1 MSTSPHRKT
10 GHRKRRSREA
20 KRLVR
25 DRRIFAKLRVLAAE
39 GECRHERFD
48 EPIEPLSV
56 YYGKE
61 DRPAS
66 WELSPFPMG
75 KQDNGK
81 PMPQWEDLS
90 QWMKVNMGTIVC
102 FEWDL
107 LTFNINLH
115 PELEAK
121 LVERGNVRLELMER
135 VRSHVRRSLGENR
148 EYFFVIEGHQK
159 RTAARTHLHMHGAI
173 ASYDEEERE
182 ALKVALGKAAGQGLR
197 ESKPV
202 PRSIHSRWFTV
213 VQAAYSNYLFKFA
226 RRDDPRLDH
235 RRLVMSQPMTQA
247 ATMFWNDIARPDRAE
262 FE

>member
-1 MSTSPHRKT
+1 MLSTSNRKT

-39 GECRHERFD
+39 GERRHEQFD
-48 EPIEPLSV
+48 EPIEPLTV
-56 YYGKE
+56 YYGKQ
-61 DRPAS
+61 DRPSS
-66 WELSPFPMG
+66 WDLSPFPMG
-75 KQDNGK
+75 IQDNGK

-115 PELEAK
+115 PDLEAR
-121 LVERGNVRLELMER
+121 LVARGNVRLELMER
-135 VRSHVRRSLGENR
+135 VRSHVRRCLGANR

-159 RTAARTHLHMHGAI
+159 GTGAQTHLHMHGAI
-173 ASYDEEERE
+173 ASHSKEEQE

-197 ESKPV
+197 KAKRV
-202 PRSIHSRWFTV
+202 PRSVHSRWFKV
-213 VQAAYSNYLFKFA
+213 IQAAYGNYLFKFT
-226 RRDDPRLDH
+226 RRDDPRLDD
-235 RRLVMSQPMTQA
+235 RRLVMSRPMTQA
-247 ATMFWNDIARPDRAE
+247 AAMFWSDISGQS
-262 FE
+262 